1 MVSLLQRCLDATPPP
16 LRRHLTAERVAL
28 LQQFLAFG
36 TVGTICFLVDT
47 AFVYALRGALGLYA
61 AGLASY
67 VVAAT
72 VGWALNRAWTFRG
85 AASTSMLRQW
95 STFLVAGLGG
105 LALNR
110 GVYFTLITVSETCV
124 EHPVIAVAAGSVSDM
139 FLNFAMSRRV
149 VFR

>member
-1 MVSLLQRCLDATPPP
+1 M
-16 LRRHLTAERVAL
+16 

-105 LALNR
+105 LVLNR
-110 GVYFTLITVSETCV
+110 GAYSILVTVSETCV
-124 EHPVIAVAAGSVSDM
+124 EHPVLAVAAGSIAGM
-139 FLNFAMSRRV
+139 FLNFTMSRKV